1 MLTALN
7 SFAPFERFIDEMVD
21 DVMGKPIGSS
31 LVRPT
36 FAPHADVRANDSEL
50 QVCLDVPGLKQED
63 LELSVE
69 NGTLTIKGER
79 KYPGS
84 AEERAWIGRRYGA
97 FESSFALPDYA
108 DTEKI
113 TASLADGVLT
123 VRVPKHERAKPKK
136 ISISVGNAPLEH
148 RQLNEAGG

>member
-50 QVCLDVPGLKQED
+50 QVCLDVPGLKQ
-63 LELSVE
+63 
-69 NGTLTIKGER
+69 
-79 KYPGS
+79 
-84 AEERAWIGRRYGA
+84 
-97 FESSFALPDYA
+97 
-108 DTEKI
+108 
-113 TASLADGVLT
+113 
-123 VRVPKHERAKPKK
+123 
-136 ISISVGNAPLEH
+136 
-148 RQLNEAGG
+148 